1 MQKEQSCSRAMKI
14 AIFTDTFLPKY
25 DGIVTSTLNLATGL
39 ADKGHKIY
47 IITARNGKQPEFEY
61 KNVTVKRVRGIP
73 GGFYPE
79 FRMTNILSIRLI
91 RYLKKEGIELIH
103 FQTPITLGIQAI
115 LSAKYLK
122 LPLVGTF
129 HTFITDEEYLKHVR
143 LNKPY
148 MKKVA
153 WAYIRA
159 YYNRPQLV
167 TVPSES
173 AKQELYANGIT
184 KPIKVISNGI
194 NLSIFDTS
202 KAKEMHEKYN
212 HKGKILL
219 FVGRIAHEKNLDYL
233 LDCFKIILKELPN
246 TKLLIIGDGPQI
258 GEIRERIKKE
268 KGEENII
275 LLGQIPHEELTK
287 SSLIA
292 AADVFV
298 TASLTENQP
307 MTLLEAQANGT
318 VCVGI
323 NTKGI
328 KDVIRN
334 GYNGFLAESD
344 NKKDFANKVLMV
356 LKDDKLRQ
364 KMEKCAKEEAKKYE
378 YHNIINIWEQ
388 EYLRLIKEKET
399 SPNPKRKKGH
409 SKPL

>member
-1 MQKEQSCSRAMKI
+1 MPKEQISKKLMKI

-39 ADKGHKIY
+39 ADKGHQIY
-47 IITARNGKQPEFEY
+47 IITARNGKQPEFKY
-61 KNVTVKRVRGIP
+61 KNVIVKRVRGIP

-79 FRMTNILSIRLI
+79 FRMTNILSVRLI

-122 LPLVGTF
+122 IPLVGTF

-153 WAYIRA
+153 WAYIRG

-173 AKQELYANGIT
+173 AKEELYTNGIT

-194 NLSIFDTS
+194 NLKIFETS
-202 KAKEMHEKYN
+202 KAKEIHEKYN
-212 HKGKILL
+212 PRGKILL
-219 FVGRIAHEKNLDYL
+219 FVGRIAHEKNLNYL
-233 LDCFKIILKELPN
+233 LDCFKIILQELPS
-246 TKLLIIGDGPQI
+246 TKLLIIGDGPQM
-258 GEIRERIKKE
+258 GEIKERIKKE
-268 KGEENII
+268 NLNESII
-275 LLGQIPHEELTK
+275 LLGQIPHEELIK
-287 SSLIA
+287 SSIIA
-292 AADVFV
+292 AADVFI

-318 VCVGI
+318 ACVGI

-328 KDVIRN
+328 KDVIQD
-334 GYNGFLAESD
+334 GYNGFLANKED
-344 NKKDFANKVLMV
+344 KKDFANKVLKI
-356 LKDDKLRQ
+356 LRDKKLQ
-364 KMEKCAKEEAKKYE
+364 QILEKNAKEEAKKYD

-388 EYLRLIKEKET
+388 EYSKLIADK
-399 SPNPKRKKGH
+399 
-409 SKPL
+409 